1 MLNVVVVVND
11 ESISTDLL
19 EHGDCSPAV
28 VPDASCFPPG
38 VVAYNPINKSLEALG
53 CIYTVDGWSKNAHDS
68 GVGCFALTGERD
80 F

>member
-1 MLNVVVVVND
+1 MQSIVSVMCGSMLIVIMLNVVVVND

-38 VVAYNPINKSLEALG
+38 VVA
-53 CIYTVDGWSKNAHDS
+53 
-68 GVGCFALTGERD
+68 
-80 F
+80 